1 MELTTVAYQ
10 GTNPARDPL
19 FRARMAKFGAEIVPD
34 AKLKPESPCSWM
46 KQEPERWGLVIKS
59 AGVYAD

>member
-1 MELTTVAYQ
+1 MMPTRGAWVRP
-10 GTNPARDPL
+10 G
-19 FRARMAKFGAEIVPD
+19 RALSHGRRFHAFGAEIVPD